1 MCRNRS
7 HRCRRRNDNVAGDFG
22 IQRIALR
29 GPGCIDGTGRCQG
42 VLGTGGRCRCNDGV
56 LGTGGDRCDEVLGT
70 GGRRRCEDVL
80 GTGGRRRCEDVLG
93 TGGRRRCDDVLGTG
107 GRRHHCCKHD
117 NWLWNDLET
126 PTTVPR

>member
-7 HRCRRRNDNVAGDFG
+7 HRCRRRNDNNVAGDFG

-56 LGTGGDRCDEVLGT
+56 LGTGGDRCDEVLGAFE
-70 GGRRRCEDVL
+70 RRCEEVL
-80 GTGGRRRCEDVLG
+80 GTGGRR
-93 TGGRRRCDDVLGTG
+93 CDDVMGTG
-107 GRRHHCCKHD
+107 GRRHHHCCRHD

>member
-42 VLGTGGRCRCNDGV
+42 VLGTGGRRICCGV

-70 GGRRRCEDVL
+70 GGRRCENVAD
-80 GTGGRRRCEDVLG
+80 
-93 TGGRRRCDDVLGTG
+93 TG
-107 GRRHHCCKHD
+107 GRRHHCCRHD